1 MQIILKGD
9 GNGISWIC
17 FSSLDVDENIFPEI
31 ELHGSLR
38 FVLRWVR
45 ITQEIGSEII
55 GIIQIN
61 LWNLRFIGGP
71 LILILIEEINFTTF
85 LWHIRLIDL

>member
-9 GNGISWIC
+9 GNGIIWIC
-17 FSSLDVDENIFPEI
+17 FSSLDVDKNIFPEI

-71 LILILIEEINFTTF
+71 LISILIEEINFTIF